1 MRLAVIQD
9 PATSPNAL
17 LSGPVD
23 DLRHLLALAK
33 ETLLDRLERGD
44 TITQSMDDIKVIHSI
59 ERGLSI
65 P

>member
-44 TITQSMDDIKVIHSI
+44 TIVQSMDDLKSIHNL
-59 ERGLSI
+59 ERGLSTL
-65 P
+65 